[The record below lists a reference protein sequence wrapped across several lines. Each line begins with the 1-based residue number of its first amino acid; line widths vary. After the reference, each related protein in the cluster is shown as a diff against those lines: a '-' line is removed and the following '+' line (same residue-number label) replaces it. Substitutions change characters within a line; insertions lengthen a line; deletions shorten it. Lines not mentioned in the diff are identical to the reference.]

1 MAFEFPQICCF
12 VVCFFLL
19 LQENF
24 LIWQCNAKPKE
35 NERIKSNTHKYCCFL
50 SMKTVLLLRFFALC
64 LLFFQFQLVMF
75 SPLLFCTWHLA
86 IISKPTKCVLLV
98 LAASTT
104 TAKSVTITMMTTQ
117 ERETG
122 KKMQLKCNACLQMGE

>member
-24 LIWQCNAKPKE
+24 LIWQCNANPKE

-50 SMKTVLLLRFFALC
+50 SMKTVLLLRFFLHFVY
-64 LLFFQFQLVMF
+64 FFFNF
-75 SPLLFCTWHLA
+75 SWSCYSPLLFCTWHLA

-104 TAKSVTITMMTTQ
+104 TAKSVTITMITTQ
-117 ERETG
+117 EREREE
-122 KKMQLKCNACLQMGE
+122 NAIEM